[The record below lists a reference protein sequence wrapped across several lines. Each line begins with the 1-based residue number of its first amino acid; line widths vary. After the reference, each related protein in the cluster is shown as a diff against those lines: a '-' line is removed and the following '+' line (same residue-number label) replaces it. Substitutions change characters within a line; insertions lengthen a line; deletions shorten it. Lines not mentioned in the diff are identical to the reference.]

1 MFVIKKYVFVAARL
15 AFALWYFGVG
25 VLGFITNN
33 SAKDTAHAAT
43 AFEKALAET
52 GFMNLLLC
60 AACVAGGGALLFR
73 RTAPLGLVIL
83 APLVI
88 IIFFFHVVITKSYYW
103 GTLNLVWLIALGW
116 HFRFAFYSLWNYAS
130 PTNERSP

>member
-1 MFVIKKYVFVAARL
+1 MIKKYAFVAARL
-15 AFALWYFGVG
+15 VFALWYFCVG
-25 VLGFITNN
+25 IVGFATNN
-33 SAKDTAHAAT
+33 ASKDTAHAAT

-60 AACVAGGGALLFR
+60 AACFAGGGALLFR

-88 IIFFFHVVITKSYYW
+88 IIFFFS
-103 GTLNLVWLIALGW
+103 LRDNQELLLGRTQ
-116 HFRFAFYSLWNYAS
+116 FDLAAGSLMAFSAS
-130 PTNERSP
+130 V